1 MRQAG
6 QRQEA
11 IRQWHRWDDMVSNG
25 HPQHATDAASK
36 LLKLLA
42 QGHDPNWGK
51 EQRSGFLSWCMDQG
65 LAVKAQSTEQVVTD
79 QLHRAVIAMRST
91 VGMLKRLQEQLSAL
105 IDMECGSAEMPREH
119 KSEAAFLVLRIAT
132 HRQHTHQ
139 LLTEIAD
146 ELQTHVDASPQPPA
160 DPSEV
165 N

>member
-1 MRQAG
+1 MNAPLLS
-6 QRQEA
+6 QETKRTLAWIAVA
-11 IRQWHRWDDMVSNG
+11 IVFF
-25 HPQHATDAASK
+25 A

-51 EQRSGFLSWCMDQG
+51 GQRSGFLSWCMDQG

-91 VGMLKRLQEQLSAL
+91 VGMLKRLQEQARWLVRIGRAGVQMTAEQRAQS
-105 IDMECGSAEMPREH
+105 DGMER
-119 KSEAAFLVLRIAT
+119 RIAT
-132 HRQHTHQ
+132 HEQHIRQ